1 MNIIKKTKFLLV
13 AFLIISCEAQE
24 IPEVFSEAAL
34 NDKFVTLD
42 GKDVAFRD
50 ILSSYKGQTVLIDV
64 WASWCRDCIE
74 GLPELKAIQKEYNDV
89 VFLFLSLD
97 KGMKRWKQGIEKYQI
112 KGEHYYMESGWDG
125 DFGEFLDLD
134 WIPRYLVIDKEG
146 KITLFK
152 AVKITDN
159 NIIKALQ

>member
-1 MNIIKKTKFLLV
+1 MNIIKKIKFLLV
-13 AFLIISCEAQE
+13 AFLFIGCEAQE
-24 IPEVFSEAAL
+24 VPEVFSEAAL

-159 NIIKALQ
+159 YIIKALQ